1 MKYSKLTGG
10 FYDAAINA
18 DIPADAVD
26 VFPADYAALFVA
38 QSNGKQIQADANGYP
53 IAVDPLPVAPVV
65 PASVSPAQARLA
77 LLAAGLLDD
86 VETAVAAGPR
96 AMQIAWQNA
105 SVIER
110 DSPTVAALAGA
121 LGLNDAQLDALFTT
135 AAGIFV

>member
-1 MKYSKLTGG
+1 MKYSPSTGG
-10 FYDAAINA
+10 FYLSEVHGSSIPPDAIT
-18 DIPADAVD
+18 VSTE
-26 VFPADYAALFVA
+26 DYVRLLN
-38 QSNGKQIQADANGYP
+38 SGKQIVAGEGGYP
-53 IAVDPLPVAPVV
+53 VNIDPPAPAPQV
-65 PASVSPAQARLA
+65 PSSVSPAQARLA

-86 VETAVAAGPR
+86 VEAAVAAGPR

-121 LGLNDAQLDALFTT
+121 LGLTDAQLDELFTT